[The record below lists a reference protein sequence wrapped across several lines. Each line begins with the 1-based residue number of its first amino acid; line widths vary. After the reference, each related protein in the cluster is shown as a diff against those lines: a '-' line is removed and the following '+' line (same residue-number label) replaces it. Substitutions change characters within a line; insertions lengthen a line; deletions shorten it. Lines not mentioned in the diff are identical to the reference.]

1 MKKIFND
8 PVHGFIS
15 IRHQII
21 LDILD
26 HPYFQRLR
34 RITQLGLTNYVYP
47 GAHHTRFHH
56 ALGAYHLMKTAIYS
70 LRDKHVEI
78 TEEEEV
84 AACIGIL
91 LHDIG
96 HGPFSHT
103 LENTIIK
110 GVHHEDI
117 SLILMNALNEEMEGK
132 LTLAIQIF
140 KGEYHKRFLHNLI
153 SGQLDVDRMDYL
165 ARDSF
170 FTGVNEGVI
179 SHDRILK
186 MLDVVDNELVVE
198 EKGIYSIEKFLI
210 SRRMMYWQVYLHKT
224 VLCVEMMLIKTMER
238 AKSLASKGI
247 ELPCSPSLRYFLYNK
262 VDKKEFES
270 DVEILSKFTS
280 LDDYD
285 VFSALKLWVH
295 HEDMILSNL
304 SKNILD
310 RELYKVSTTEMDEG
324 SKKEMKS
331 KLMSKYNCTE
341 EETIYMLFDLEVGVS
356 IYDTEKEKIQILKK
370 DNVIYDLEDV
380 SELLNL
386 HELSV
391 PIKKK
396 YLFQKNII

>member
-15 IRHQII
+15 IRHKII

-26 HPYFQRLR
+26 HPYYQRLR
-34 RITQLGLTNYVYP
+34 RISQLGLTNYVYP

-70 LRDKHVEI
+70 LRDKNIEI
-78 TEEEEV
+78 TEEEEI

-110 GVHHEDI
+110 GVHHEDL
-117 SLILMNALNEEMEGK
+117 SLMLMNDLNQEFEGALS
-132 LTLAIQIF
+132 LAIQIF
-140 KGEYHKRFLHNLI
+140 KGEYHKHFLHNLI

-165 ARDSF
+165 SRDSF

-210 SRRMMYWQVYLHKT
+210 SRRMMYWQVYLHKA

-238 AKSLASKGI
+238 AKQLAIQGTQV
-247 ELPCSPSLRYFLYNK
+247 PCSPALHFFLYHPVTMDTFLSSK
-262 VDKKEFES
+262 
-270 DVEILSKFTS
+270 DVLLKFTS

-285 VFSALKLWVH
+285 VFSALKLWVDH
-295 HEDMILSNL
+295 TDFVLSFL
-304 SKNILD
+304 SKSILNRD
-310 RELYKVSTTEMDEG
+310 LFKVTTEAVSDSDFDLK
-324 SKKEMKS
+324 SKKIKA
-331 KLMSKYNCTE
+331 KYHCDE
-341 EETIYMLFDLEVGVS
+341 EAVKFLYFELEVGVS
-356 IYDTEKEKIQILKK
+356 IYDTTKEKIKILSKE
-370 DNVIYDLEDV
+370 NTLTEIENV

-386 HELSV
+386 KELEI

-396 YLFQKNII
+396 FWFEVG